1 MATALDA
8 AGDRA
13 LVDAGV
19 DRIWT
24 VGGGARRQR
33 QAYERTGSLAGVVAD
48 VVARTTEAAA

>member
-1 MATALDA
+1 MDEAI
-8 AGDRA
+8 
-13 LVDAGV
+13 

-48 VVARTTEAAA
+48 VVARTAEAAA